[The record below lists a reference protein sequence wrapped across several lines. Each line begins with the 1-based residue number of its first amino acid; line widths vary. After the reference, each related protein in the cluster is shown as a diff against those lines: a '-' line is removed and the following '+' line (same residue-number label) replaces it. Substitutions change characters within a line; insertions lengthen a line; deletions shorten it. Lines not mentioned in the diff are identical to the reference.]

1 MPKASWSLLVCAV
14 LTMACREEQSK
25 VAGND
30 SSSVALSDTTG
41 IAFSAPEVRRMHP
54 DSLNDTTPAAKAP
67 DSSRTVAASPE
78 VEKPLAVVTTPAV
91 VTAPAVVSV
100 PAPAAPTAPV
110 AAVGAQMPGPTGD
123 FVVQIDIHKSESDA
137 LKAVQKLA
145 TRGIAAYIVPA
156 AAEAGLSGS
165 YWRVRVGRFVSR
177 AAAQSYGETVL
188 KPAGLKYWIDRKAN
202 EPAVGGG
209 QG

>member
-1 MPKASWSLLVCAV
+1 MPKGSWSLLVCAI

-25 VAGND
+25 APGGD
-30 SSSVALSDTTG
+30 SSSVAASDTSG
-41 IAFSAPEVRRMHP
+41 IAFSAPEVRRLHP
-54 DSLNDTTPAAKAP
+54 DSLNDSTPAAKAP
-67 DSSRTVAASPE
+67 DSSRSVAPSAQ
-78 VEKPLAVVTTPAV
+78 VEKPPV
-91 VTAPAVVSV
+91 VVSAPPVV
-100 PAPAAPTAPV
+100 PVPAPTAPV
-110 AAVGAQMPGPTGD
+110 AAVGAQMPGPNGD

-137 LKAVQKLA
+137 LKAIQKLA
-145 TRGIAAYIVPA
+145 TRGIPAYIVPA

-177 AAAQSYGETVL
+177 ADAQAYGETVL